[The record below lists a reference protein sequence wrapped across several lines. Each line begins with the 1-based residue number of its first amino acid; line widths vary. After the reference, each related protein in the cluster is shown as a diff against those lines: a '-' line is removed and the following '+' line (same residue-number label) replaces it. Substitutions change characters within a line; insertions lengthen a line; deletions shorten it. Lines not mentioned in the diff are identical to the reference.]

1 MPILRHLNISPNMF
15 KANFCTLLSSFFKLS
30 VPQNKRILSFTIINS
45 DQSQADHKSGF
56 LIFVFFTFRLS
67 FCITYLTPSVA
78 CRSYMTIFS
87 VANERF
93 WEPQF
98 PSCPS
103 TSAGWVIGP
112 RQAWVGFELS
122 NFGEPS
128 AWSRGCGEA
137 RCPSELLAP
146 FYGSS
151 RFLTIIQFLSVYS
164 RVAQESV
171 GLLVRFYG
179 FAPFFP
185 HPFSNATVAMKLK
198 ISTCCAGLFSY
209 VPKRIDDA
217 VSRSKLHV
225 WNWPEMLPIA
235 QILGI

>member
-1 MPILRHLNISPNMF
+1 MPILRHLNISPDMF

-67 FCITYLTPSVA
+67 FCITYLTQSVA

-103 TSAGWVIGP
+103 TSAGCFSCVCVSLCESLGP
-112 RQAWVGFELS
+112 DRLGWD
-122 NFGEPS
+122 
-128 AWSRGCGEA
+128 
-137 RCPSELLAP
+137 
-146 FYGSS
+146 SS
-151 RFLTIIQFLSVYS
+151 Y
-164 RVAQESV
+164 
-171 GLLVRFYG
+171 
-179 FAPFFP
+179 
-185 HPFSNATVAMKLK
+185 
-198 ISTCCAGLFSY
+198 
-209 VPKRIDDA
+209 
-217 VSRSKLHV
+217 
-225 WNWPEMLPIA
+225 
-235 QILGI
+235 QILGNRLHGVGGVGKPGVLRSFLLRFMDPPGSLPLYSFFWYILGWRRSPWGFWSGFMDSPRFFLIHFLMQQ